1 MSKTYYVQE
10 DDIRVT
16 GTLFIVKTEDQDFSV
31 DMGLVSAY
39 SVEKELDFDTTK
51 IEIVIGNTAVTVRL
65 QCSEES
71 ISNLRQQ
78 LDIMFTERHYGR
90 AK

>member
-1 MSKTYYVQE
+1 VSKTYYVQE